1 LNPRLEFPELG
12 EHKLDMVLARLVETF
27 GEFEYAE
34 DLEVEKLLDDHL
46 AAVAGVTSPWF
57 SRRKSILPSSPVQQP
72 RSCRATVGTV
82 RASGQETA
90 STSCY
95 PPAEARTANRQLRD
109 DLLARVD
116 MESVRRCRHEIDVDD
131 DDLPMTGFT
140 QCRHIS
146 SPAAVRIAVV
156 NARPQ
161 IARCAPWRVV
171 RNRSGMDSEA
181 ERRDRPT
188 SVVTSSLNF
197 CAHVLEAT
205 KHVSHTDN
213 GRA

>member
-1 LNPRLEFPELG
+1 VVQPSKINLAELAG
-12 EHKLDMVLARLVETF
+12 
-27 GEFEYAE
+27 
-34 DLEVEKLLDDHL
+34 
-46 AAVAGVTSPWF
+46 AAA
-57 SRRKSILPSSPVQQP
+57 SILPSNSWNSSRV
-72 RSCRATVGTV
+72 RSGD
-82 RASGQETA
+82 GLDILL
-90 STSCY
+90 